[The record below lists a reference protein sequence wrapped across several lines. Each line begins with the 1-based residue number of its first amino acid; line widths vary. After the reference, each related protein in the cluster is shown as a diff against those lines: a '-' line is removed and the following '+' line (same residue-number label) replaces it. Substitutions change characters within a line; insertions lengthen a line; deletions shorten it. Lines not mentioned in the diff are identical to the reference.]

1 MSSRSRPMKQMNL
14 FGQVVP
20 EPLPDTASPLDEPK
34 GKKQPKKK
42 GPKKAKTKGKSSD
55 SQVESEM
62 PHAIQIESEMDKATG
77 KDKSKILSSG
87 SEESLTVA
95 LEKEID
101 AMDVIINQKVEEDSA
116 ACIAEAKQKAK
127 EAQKALD
134 QEDSL
139 DKVSHTCC
147 EDFKT
152 KEKNEGKMET
162 EGKEKKKD
170 EGKKGVE
177 TKKEELEA
185 NKDVEEGSSQVCP
198 APKLR
203 RMNASEDLEE
213 VMTVTVPTAPP
224 AEAPAAPQ
232 GKEEAMQE
240 AKDEDKD
247 EAGAPP
253 TKQRRLSTKTTVQSH
268 TADDQS
274 E

>member
-1 MSSRSRPMKQMNL
+1 MEELEEEKSAAEQEKLVSSMSLDPYVEEKMEEVESDLEEQEEEEKKEELEKQ
-14 FGQVVP
+14 
-20 EPLPDTASPLDEPK
+20 
-34 GKKQPKKK
+34 KKVTKKK
-42 GPKKAKTKGKSSD
+42 ENNLSKPAKK
-55 SQVESEM
+55 
-62 PHAIQIESEMDKATG
+62 
-77 KDKSKILSSG
+77 
-87 SEESLTVA
+87 
-95 LEKEID
+95 
-101 AMDVIINQKVEEDSA
+101 
-116 ACIAEAKQKAK
+116 AEAKQKAK

-134 QEDSL
+134 QEDSP
-139 DKVSHTCC
+139 DKVSRTCW

-185 NKDVEEGSSQVCP
+185 NKDVEEGSSQVRP